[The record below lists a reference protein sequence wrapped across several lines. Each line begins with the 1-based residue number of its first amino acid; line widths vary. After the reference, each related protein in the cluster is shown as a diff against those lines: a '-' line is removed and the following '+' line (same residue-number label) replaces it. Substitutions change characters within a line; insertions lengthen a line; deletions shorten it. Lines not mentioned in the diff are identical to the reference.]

1 LIPTYVIGLREGL
14 EAALIVSIVAAFL
27 KRQGQRQALRY
38 VWLGVAI
45 AVVLCTAVGI
55 ALQLLDE
62 QLPQQGQE
70 QLETVIGVCAV
81 VIVSFMIFWMRRN
94 AAGLRGDIERSAA
107 AALATGSVAGLV
119 AMAFFA
125 VLREGLETAVFLLA
139 AFQASGNALTAG
151 LGALLGILTAVV
163 IGAALYRGGIRINLA
178 RFFKVT
184 AVFLVLIAAGLLAS
198 AVHTGHEGGWI
209 NSLQGQALDLSWLVV
224 PGTVTSSLLTGM
236 LGLQP
241 RPTDGEV
248 AAYLIYAVPM
258 LLFVLWPQRPAR
270 ARSKSKAKAKTQVT
284 LAICAAVAAAALLSA
299 CGSTSPPK
307 GSKLLAVTLTDS
319 GCTPQHISVASGP
332 VTFDV
337 TNGGTSKVSEM
348 ELKDSSG
355 VIVGE
360 SENVVE
366 GLKGKFSLNLGPD
379 KYVVNCPSGDAEDQG
394 TLVAT
399 GTATAQPKGASAALL
414 QAATAG
420 YKRYVESEVA
430 LLRAGTARF
439 AAALKRGDVAG
450 AKDLFGPV
458 RAHYEAIEPVAE
470 SFGDLDPEI
479 DARVNDVEKL
489 SEWSGF
495 HRIEQTLWQKNTTK
509 GTEVYGERL
518 LRDVETLQQK
528 VRALKLQPAQ
538 LANGAVELMNE
549 VSNSKI
555 TGEEDRYSHTD
566 LSDFEGNLAG
576 SRKAFELL
584 RAALRQTHNAKL
596 VTEIEAR
603 FAVVQS
609 GLDAYKRDTPLGF
622 APYGELTKG
631 DRAKLAKQ
639 VGELDEPLATI
650 ATKVNGA

>member
-45 AVVLCTAVGI
+45 AVVLCTAVGV

-81 VIVSFMIFWMRRN
+81 LIVSLMIFWMRRN
-94 AAGLRGDIERSAA
+94 AAGLRGEIERSAA

-163 IGAALYRGGIRINLA
+163 IGAGLYRGGIHVNLA

-184 AVFLVLIAAGLLAS
+184 AVFLVLIAAGLLAT

-209 NSLQGQALDLSWLVV
+209 NSLQVQALDLSWLVV

-258 LLFVLWPQRPAR
+258 LLFVLWPQRMR
-270 ARSKSKAKAKTQVT
+270 VSKKAKAKAQVM
-284 LAICAAVAAAALLSA
+284 LAICAAIAAAALLAA
-299 CGSTSPPK
+299 CGSASPK
-307 GSKLLAVTLTDS
+307 GSKVLAVTLTDS
-319 GCTPQHISVASGP
+319 GCTPQHISVTSGP

-348 ELKDSSG
+348 ELKDGSG
-355 VIVGE
+355 VILGE

-366 GLKGKFSLNLGPD
+366 GLKGKFSLNLGPG

-399 GTATAQPKGASAALL
+399 GTATAQPKGASAPLL
-414 QAATAG
+414 EAAASG
-420 YKRYVESEVA
+420 YKRYVEGEVA
-430 LLRAGTARF
+430 LLHAGTARF
-439 AAALKRGDVAG
+439 VTALKRGDVAG
-450 AKDLFGPV
+450 TKELFGPV
-458 RAHYEAIEPVAE
+458 RTHYEAIEPVAE
-470 SFGDLDPEI
+470 SFGKLDPEI
-479 DARVNDVEKL
+479 DARINDVEKL

-495 HRIEQTLWQKNTTK
+495 HRIERTLWQQSTTR
-509 GTEVYGERL
+509 GTEAYGDRL
-518 LRDVETLQQK
+518 LANVGTLQQK
-528 VRALKLQPAQ
+528 VRTLKLQPAQ

-549 VSNSKI
+549 VTNSKI

-566 LSDFEGNLAG
+566 LSDFQANMAG

-584 RAALRQTHNAKL
+584 RPALRQTHNAKL
-596 VTEIEAR
+596 IAEIEAR
-603 FAVVQS
+603 FAAVQH
-609 GLDAYKRDTPLGF
+609 GLDAYRRDTPLGF
-622 APYGELTKG
+622 ALYGELTQA
-631 DRAKLAKQ
+631 DREKFAKQ
-639 VGELDEPLATI
+639 VGELDEPLSTI
-650 ATKVNGA
+650 AAKVSGA

>member
-27 KRQGQRQALRY
+27 NRQGQRQALRY

-81 VIVSFMIFWMRRN
+81 LIVSFMIFWMRRN
-94 AAGLRGDIERSAA
+94 AAGLRGEIERSAA

-139 AFQASGNALTAG
+139 AFQSSGNALTAG

-163 IGAALYRGGIRINLA
+163 IGAGLYRGGIRINLA

-258 LLFVLWPQRPAR
+258 LLFVLWPQRVR
-270 ARSKSKAKAKTQVT
+270 VSKKAKTKAQVM
-284 LAICAAVAAAALLSA
+284 LAICAAIAAAALLAA
-299 CGSTSPPK
+299 CGSTAPK
-307 GSKLLAVTLTDS
+307 GSKVLAVTLTDS
-319 GCTPQHISVASGP
+319 GCTPQHINVTSGP
-332 VTFDV
+332 VTFAV

-348 ELKDSSG
+348 ELKDGSG
-355 VIVGE
+355 VILGE

-366 GLKGKFSLNLGPD
+366 GLKGKFSLNLGPG

-399 GTATAQPKGASAALL
+399 GAATAQPKGASAPLL
-414 QAATAG
+414 EAARSG

-430 LLRAGTARF
+430 LLRSGTARF
-439 AAALKRGDVAG
+439 VAALKRGDVAG
-450 AKDLFGPV
+450 AKELFGPV
-458 RAHYEAIEPVAE
+458 RTHYEAIEPVAE
-470 SFGDLDPEI
+470 SFGNLDPEI
-479 DARVNDVEKL
+479 DARVNDVETL

-495 HRIEQTLWQKNTTK
+495 HRIERTLWQQNTTR
-509 GTEVYGERL
+509 GTDAYGERL
-518 LRDVETLQQK
+518 LANVETLQQK
-528 VRALKLQPAQ
+528 VRTLELQPAQ

-549 VSNSKI
+549 VTNSKI

-566 LSDFEGNLAG
+566 LSDFEANMAG

-584 RAALRQTHNAKL
+584 RPALRQTGNAKL
-596 VTEIEAR
+596 IAEIKAR
-603 FAVVQS
+603 FAAVQH
-609 GLDAYKRDTPLGF
+609 GLDAYRRNTPLGF
-622 APYGELTKG
+622 ALYGELTRA
-631 DRAKLAKQ
+631 DRERFAKQ

-650 ATKVNGA
+650 AAKVSGA